1 MAAVSD
7 FFSLGSVVWCR
18 TCYNKEVEGEVL
30 AFDPQTKIL
39 ILSEKDPLV
48 HVLKF
53 PVSSLTRFAE
63 CLSSSGD
70 PKLNDVHF
78 INLSLVSELKV
89 KKEVTSTPEPP
100 QSLNLQRLNT
110 RVRNQVDEKK
120 RMLQAISANVSS
132 EGQSLFIAIA
142 KTINEVRWRN
152 SEIVIWNHEVIISP
166 PYQLENIRGNTTSK
180 GYSYIR
186 KVVEKHMKD
195 LALNSQNSPSS
206 VCQNSSQ

>member
-39 ILSEKDPLV
+39 ILK
-48 HVLKF
+48 
-53 PVSSLTRFAE
+53 

-89 KKEVTSTPEPP
+89 KKEVTTIPEAP

-166 PYQLENIRGNTTSK
+166 PYQLENIQGNTTSK
-180 GYSYIR
+180 EYGYIR

-195 LALNSQNSPSS
+195 LGLNSQNSP
-206 VCQNSSQ
+206 VCQNSSSSQ

>member
-18 TCYNKEVEGEVL
+18 TCYNQEVEGEVL

-39 ILSEKDPLV
+39 ILKC
-48 HVLKF
+48 
-53 PVSSLTRFAE
+53 T
-63 CLSSSGD
+63 SSSGD
-70 PKLNDVHF
+70 AKLNDVHF
-78 INLSLVSELKV
+78 VNLSLVSELQV
-89 KKEVTSTPEPP
+89 KKEVTNVPETP

-142 KTINEVRWRN
+142 KTISEVRWCN
-152 SEIVIWNHEVIISP
+152 SEIVVWNQEVIISP
-166 PYQLENIRGNTTSK
+166 PYQLENIRGNSSSK
-180 GYSYIR
+180 EYTYIK

-195 LALNSQNSPSS
+195 LALNNQNNQS
-206 VCQNSSQ
+206 VCQNNSTSHSSQ